1 MTVGRVEA
9 HRVAGDVRTAVVG
22 GRRPVGG
29 DGVLARCRR
38 EVGRCTRGAHHRS
51 HTRGLGGGGCVGG
64 ELGDGHDRDDVIDT
78 GGDPGE
84 GVGERRCIDID
95 TGGRVETHGVGRDV
109 RATIS
114 SRRCPL
120 DLDRPLTRRRRK
132 IRRRTRRDDLGR
144 RVSEF
149 GCRRRVCRELR
160 LRDHRHRMIDT
171 RRDTGELIRE
181 RRRIHVMT
189 IRRIETHRV
198 AGDIGTAISGRS
210 RPRDRDRTIARNG
223 ERTRRCVRS
232 DDEGAHRRR
241 LSGDR
246 RVSRELRGGR
256 DRHRMIDTRRDTGEL
271 IRERR
276 RIDVM
281 AVDGVETH
289 GVPGDV
295 RTAIGS
301 GRHPFHRDRT
311 IAAGRQETGRCTRG
325 DDERARRRRLSGDR
339 RISRELR
346 GGRDRHRMIDTR
358 RDTGELIRERRRI
371 HVMTIRRIETDG
383 VARDVRTAI
392 GSGRGPRHGDRTI
405 ARRGRQ
411 IGGCTRC
418 HDRGGHTARLSSLG
432 CIGRELGGRDDRH
445 GMTHTG
451 GHGVER
457 VSGGRRIDIDTGRG
471 IDAHRVT
478 GDFGTTVG
486 GRGRPV
492 DLDRALTRC
501 GRQTGGCIR
510 RHHEGAQPGELDG
523 GRRVGREFGRC
534 SHRDRVI
541 DTGRDAGEGGRERRG
556 TDVMAVGGV
565 ETHAIPAD
573 VRAAIGGRRG
583 PVDLERTLARRGDR

>member
-1 MTVGRVEA
+1 MGDSVGNDRRTGHWIGVDAHRVASDRAAAIAERRRPGDSDRTGSPGGGDRRGRTGSIGEGGGVDGRRLRGVGGERGGGHDRDGVIATGHTGEWVRERGGRDVMTVGRVEA

-271 IRERR
+271 IR
-276 RIDVM
+276 
-281 AVDGVETH
+281 
-289 GVPGDV
+289 
-295 RTAIGS
+295 
-301 GRHPFHRDRT
+301 
-311 IAAGRQETGRCTRG
+311 
-325 DDERARRRRLSGDR
+325 
-339 RISRELR
+339 
-346 GGRDRHRMIDTR
+346 
-358 RDTGELIRERRRI
+358 
-371 HVMTIRRIETDG
+371 
-383 VARDVRTAI
+383 
-392 GSGRGPRHGDRTI
+392 
-405 ARRGRQ
+405 
-411 IGGCTRC
+411 
-418 HDRGGHTARLSSLG
+418 
-432 CIGRELGGRDDRH
+432 
-445 GMTHTG
+445 
-451 GHGVER
+451 
-457 VSGGRRIDIDTGRG
+457 
-471 IDAHRVT
+471 
-478 GDFGTTVG
+478 
-486 GRGRPV
+486 
-492 DLDRALTRC
+492 
-501 GRQTGGCIR
+501 
-510 RHHEGAQPGELDG
+510 
-523 GRRVGREFGRC
+523 
-534 SHRDRVI
+534 
-541 DTGRDAGEGGRERRG
+541 
-556 TDVMAVGGV
+556 
-565 ETHAIPAD
+565 
-573 VRAAIGGRRG
+573 
-583 PVDLERTLARRGDR
+583 